1 MTETVAIS
9 DNRTRVNP
17 TNTSPYNR
25 IGLVVA
31 WYDKNENGQWDA
43 GEISKGSGSLQ
54 GPDVVLTAGHVIMTD
69 GVWSHRVYYYP
80 AKNGTGSDAA
90 GEPYGQATSIA
101 MSCQFKLAVV
111 GGNSNYDY
119 GIVVINRNIGAL
131 TGYNGKA
138 WTSGSLVNKAVTMT
152 GYPADKTGS
161 LSETMW
167 KMSGTIK
174 SETAYKIYY
183 DIYSAAQQR
192 FARLRLLQCCVGCS
206 YVRKLALQRRHTDHG
221 KHIQLIADKA
231 RRGLKPVLRIIRERV
246 EIEKNNP
253 PHNAHMRS
261 FVSAAC
267 RRALSDGND
276 ASSANPDGT
285 ESRSDGT
292 QAQSPGS
299 ASAEHMESADGVPQ
313 DTSSS
318 NLSLA

>member
-1 MTETVAIS
+1 MHIIIEEAPPFEEIAPYLVEGGEDYIDADTVWNSLMTETVAIS

-101 MSCQFKLAVV
+101 CYVSSNWAVV

-138 WTSGSLVNKAVTMT
+138 WTSGSLVNKAVTMP

-183 DIYSAAQQR
+183 DIYAAGGSSGSPVYDSSNVVWGVHTFGSSPYNGGIR
-192 FARLRLLQCCVGCS
+192 ITESIYNLLQT
-206 YVRKLALQRRHTDHG
+206 KLEE
-221 KHIQLIADKA
+221 
-231 RRGLKPVLRIIRERV
+231 GLNRYY
-246 EIEKNNP
+246 
-253 PHNAHMRS
+253 
-261 FVSAAC
+261 
-267 RRALSDGND
+267 
-276 ASSANPDGT
+276 
-285 ESRSDGT
+285 
-292 QAQSPGS
+292 GS
-299 ASAEHMESADGVPQ
+299 
-313 DTSSS
+313 
-318 NLSLA
+318 